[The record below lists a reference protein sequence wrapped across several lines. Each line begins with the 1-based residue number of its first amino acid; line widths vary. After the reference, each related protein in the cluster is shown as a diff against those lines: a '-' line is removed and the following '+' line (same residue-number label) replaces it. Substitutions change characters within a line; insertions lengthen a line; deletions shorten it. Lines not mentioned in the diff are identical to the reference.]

1 MTFTVSDW
9 ILYTMWAVLGL
20 LIIDF
25 LISFVKAFWAGSF
38 DPYFALGYLKDVLYY
53 VLPLNVILTLR
64 SIDPTSW
71 ILVSLYFILA
81 LAVILH
87 YLWDIKRKFK

>member
-1 MTFTVSDW
+1 MTFTLSDW
-9 ILYTMWAVLGL
+9 ILYTMWSVLGL
-20 LIIDF
+20 LIINF
-25 LISFVKAFWAGSF
+25 LISFFKAFWAGSF
-38 DPYFALGYLKDVLYY
+38 DPDFALGYLKDILYY

-64 SIDPTSW
+64 PIDPTSW

-87 YLWDIKRKFK
+87 YLLDIKKKFK